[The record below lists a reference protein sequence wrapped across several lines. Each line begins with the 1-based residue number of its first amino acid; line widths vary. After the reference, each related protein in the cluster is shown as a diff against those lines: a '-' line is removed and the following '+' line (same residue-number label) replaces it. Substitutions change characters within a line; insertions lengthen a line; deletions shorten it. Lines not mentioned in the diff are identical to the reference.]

1 MRGPQWS
8 WLPWVRRRMKQAAR
22 RAVLAA
28 AQRQQRAEYER
39 AVQRRLSTIDQER
52 PANS

>member
-8 WLPWVRRRMKQAAR
+8 WLPWVRRRAKQAVR

-39 AVQRRLSTIDQER
+39 AVRRIGGTPR
-52 PANS
+52 